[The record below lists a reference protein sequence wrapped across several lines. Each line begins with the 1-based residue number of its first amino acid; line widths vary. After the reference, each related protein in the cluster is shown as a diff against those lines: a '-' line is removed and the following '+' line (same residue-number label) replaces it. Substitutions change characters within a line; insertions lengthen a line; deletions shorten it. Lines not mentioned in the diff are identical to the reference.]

1 MAFVRVL
8 ASTSSLCE
16 MMKRAVE
23 KGRLLMN
30 GAGNTRGTLR
40 DLKGLHGQRGKKNGW
55 NSVCFNL
62 VGDLGECFGARGKR

>member
-1 MAFVRVL
+1 ML

-40 DLKGLHGQRGKKNGW
+40 DLEGLHGQRGKKNGF
-55 NSVCFNL
+55 SDGMCFNL